1 MKLEAKSISIKLKIS
16 DRVKCV
22 ARRLAI
28 NPTCRLINPSKN
40 EVGKVSKQLLAKI
53 NSDIFDKLHVN
64 QWHKTDAPL
73 KWFNNITDKSNCSFI
88 QFDVKNLYTSIT
100 ENILHQTLK
109 LTIQHTNIAK
119 NDLHIINQCL
129 KLLLF
134 SDNNTWKKKST
145 DSCFDITMRSF

>member
-53 NSDIFDKLHVN
+53 N
-64 QWHKTDAPL
+64 
-73 KWFNNITDKSNCSFI
+73 
-88 QFDVKNLYTSIT
+88 
-100 ENILHQTLK
+100 
-109 LTIQHTNIAK
+109 
-119 NDLHIINQCL
+119 
-129 KLLLF
+129 
-134 SDNNTWKKKST
+134 
-145 DSCFDITMRSF
+145 